1 MINYMIIKRESDY
14 STERDT
20 RKIIL
25 LSRCNKYYTFFSGLL
40 FESYNS
46 DCPFLLQ
53 QLQYDEGRMH

>member
-1 MINYMIIKRESDY
+1 MRYMINYMIIQRESDY

-25 LSRCNKYYTFFSGLL
+25 LSWCNKGLL
-40 FESYNS
+40 FESYSS
-46 DCPFLLQ
+46 DCPFLWQ